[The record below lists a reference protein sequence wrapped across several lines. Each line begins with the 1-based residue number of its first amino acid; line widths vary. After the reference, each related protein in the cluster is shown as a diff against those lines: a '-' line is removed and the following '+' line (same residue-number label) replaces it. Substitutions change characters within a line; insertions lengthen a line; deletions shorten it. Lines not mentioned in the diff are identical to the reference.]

1 MRPPWRF
8 VVLILL
14 LAFAFRLVVAW
25 KTGLFHVLVRT
36 EEEHIALSVVG
47 TGQYGNPYALY
58 TGETAHE
65 TPIYP
70 LFLAALFA
78 LFGTGTGT
86 EIVRVV
92 ITSALS
98 ALRCALLPWFALD
111 AGLGSIT
118 AVLAGILSVFYIPA
132 LETEM
137 KGSTDGAWAAMV
149 LLAIVWVS
157 LRVWRTKSWQS
168 RTPWWFFALCGFA
181 VLLDPVILPVIAAF
195 LIAGAIAC
203 SSGFRKRYLGQI
215 LLLSFTV
222 FLFLLPWAIRNRIAL
237 NKLIW
242 TKSNFGL
249 EFWVSNGPGR
259 AFDLG
264 TNMGDP
270 NLHPSNSLEEAQ
282 QVATLGEV
290 KYNQQKLAET
300 LSWIRDD
307 PGDFLQLTVHRFVAW
322 WFPPGP
328 NLIIQAAKLGL
339 SLLAFVGLLIVFRGQ
354 PLTGWLILL
363 TWITLPD
370 IYYVIQWSSRYRFPM
385 EWQLLICASAALATA
400 YAAVHNFLNKKTD

>member
-1 MRPPWRF
+1 MVF
-8 VVLILL
+8 L
-14 LAFAFRLVVAW
+14 LAFIFRLAVAW
-25 KTGLFHVLVRT
+25 KTGLFHVVVRT
-36 EEEHIALSVVG
+36 EEEHIALSVLR
-47 TGQYGNPYALY
+47 TGQYGNPYSLY

-65 TPIYP
+65 TPVYP
-70 LFLAALFA
+70 LFLAGLFA
-78 LFGTGTGT
+78 LFGTGMTA
-86 EIVRVV
+86 EIVRVTM
-92 ITSALS
+92 TSALS

-111 AGLGSIT
+111 AELGSIT

-132 LETEM
+132 LKTEV
-137 KGSTDGAWAAMV
+137 KGSTDGAWAALV

-157 LRVWRTKSWQS
+157 LRIWRSKSWQS
-168 RTPWWFFALCGFA
+168 RTPGWFFVLCGFA

-203 SSGFRKRYLGQI
+203 SSAFRKRYLWEA
-215 LLLSFTV
+215 LLLSVTV
-222 FLFLLPWAIRNRIAL
+222 FLFLLPWAIRNDIAL

-249 EFWVSNGPGR
+249 EFWMSNGPGR

-282 QVATLGEV
+282 KVATLGEV
-290 KYNQQKLAET
+290 EYNRQKLAET

-307 PGDFLQLTVHRFVAW
+307 PGDFLHLTFQRFIAW

-328 NLIIQAAKLGL
+328 NVIVQAAKLGL
-339 SLLAFVGLLIVFRGQ
+339 SLLAFAGLYFIFRSQ

-363 TWITLPD
+363 TWVTLPD

-385 EWQLLICASAALATA
+385 EWQLLISASAALAFA
-400 YAAVHNFLNKKTD
+400 YATLTRFLNKKTA

>member
-1 MRPPWRF
+1 M
-8 VVLILL
+8 
-14 LAFAFRLVVAW
+14 
-25 KTGLFHVLVRT
+25 VRT
-36 EEEHIALSVVG
+36 EEEHIALSVVR

-65 TPIYP
+65 TPVYP
-70 LFLAALFA
+70 LFLAALFG
-78 LFGTGTGT
+78 LFGTGTLT
-86 EIVRVV
+86 EIVRVTF
-92 ITSALS
+92 TSALS
-98 ALRCALLPWFALD
+98 ALRCALLPLLAWD

-118 AVLAGILSVFYIPA
+118 AVLSGILSVFYIPA
-132 LETEM
+132 LETEL
-137 KGSTDGAWAAMV
+137 KGSTDGAWTALV
-149 LLAIVWVS
+149 LLGVVWIS
-157 LRVWRTKSWQS
+157 LRIWRSKSWQL
-168 RTPWWFFALCGFA
+168 RTPWWFFVLCGFA

-203 SSGFRKRYLGQI
+203 STGFRKRYWREAFF
-215 LLLSFTV
+215 LLLVV

-237 NKLIW
+237 NKMIW

-270 NLHPSNSLEEAQ
+270 NLHPSNSLDEAQ

-307 PGDFLQLTVHRFVAW
+307 PGDFLQLTARRFVAW

-328 NLIIQAAKLGL
+328 NLIVQAAKLGL
-339 SLLAFVGLLIVFRGQ
+339 SLLAFAGLYFIFRRQ
-354 PLTGWLILL
+354 PLTGWLFFL

-385 EWQLLICASAALATA
+385 EWQLLICAAAALATA
-400 YAAVHNFLNKKTD
+400 YAAVQNFLNRKTD